1 MMSKI
6 SGLYGITIDNDL
18 DIQARVQAAL
28 KGGANII
35 QYRDKSYLP
44 DREKIAERLVELCH
58 EYDAVLI
65 INDDLDLALATN
77 ADGVHLGRDDLDVKA
92 AREKIGD
99 KIIGVSCYNKL
110 ELALEAEQQG
120 ADYVAFGRF
129 FPSVTKPGAVPAE
142 TSLLQEAK
150 AMLSLPIV
158 AIGGI
163 TTENAK
169 LLIQAGASSVAVID
183 GLFNQQNIK
192 KTAEEFSKLF
202 R

>member
-1 MMSKI
+1 MNKI
-6 SGLYGITIDNDL
+6 VGLYGITIDNDAE
-18 DIQARVQAAL
+18 IQARVKAAL
-28 KGGANII
+28 QGGASII
-35 QYRDKSYLP
+35 QYRDKSFLP
-44 DREKIAERLVELCH
+44 DRENIAGKIGELCR
-58 EYDAVLI
+58 EFGAMLI
-65 INDDLDLALATN
+65 INDDIDLALAVN
-77 ADGVHLGRDDLDVKA
+77 ADGVHLGKHDLDIGA
-92 AREKIGD
+92 ARNKIGD

-129 FPSVTKPGAVPAE
+129 FPSVTKPEAVPAE
-142 TSLLQEAK
+142 FGLLQDAK
-150 AMLSLPIV
+150 VLLSLPIV

-163 TTENAK
+163 TTANAQS
-169 LLIQAGASSVAVID
+169 LIQAGASSVAVID

>member
-1 MMSKI
+1 MSKI
-6 SGLYGITIDNDL
+6 AGLYGITIDNDPN
-18 DIQARVQAAL
+18 IHTRVEAAL
-28 KGGANII
+28 EGGANII

-44 DREKIAERLVELCH
+44 DRQDVAGKLSNLCR
-58 EYDAVLI
+58 EYGAKLI
-65 INDDLDLALATN
+65 INDDLDLAIAVN
-77 ADGVHLGRDDLDVKA
+77 ADGVHLGRHDLDIKA
-92 AREKIGD
+92 ARNKIGD

-129 FPSVTKPGAVPAE
+129 FPSVTKPEAVPADI
-142 TSLLQEAK
+142 SLLQEAK
-150 AMLSLPIV
+150 ALLSLPIV

-163 TTENAK
+163 TTTNAE
-169 LLIQAGASSVAVID
+169 LLIQAGASSVAVIE

>member
-1 MMSKI
+1 MNKI
-6 SGLYGITIDNDL
+6 VGLYGVTIDNDAE
-18 DIQARVQAAL
+18 IQAKVTAAL
-28 KGGANII
+28 QGGANII

-44 DREKIAERLVELCH
+44 DREDIAGKLCNLCQ
-58 EYDAVLI
+58 EFGAMLI
-65 INDDLDLALATN
+65 INDDIDLAVAVN
-77 ADGVHLGRDDLDVKA
+77 ADGVHLGKNDLNIEA

-129 FPSVTKPGAVPAE
+129 FPSVTKPEAVPAE
-142 TSLLQEAK
+142 ISLLQEAK
-150 AMLSLPIV
+150 VLLSLPIV

-163 TTENAK
+163 TTTNAQS
-169 LLIQAGASSVAVID
+169 LIQAGVSSVAVID